1 MTQTPHPVSRR
12 RRRQAGMTLIELIVA
27 VTLFALISGSI
38 GVLLRVA
45 FTSMERI
52 NSKVNFNRR
61 VLGSQKALDQ
71 MLAGIMPVP
80 ASCTG
85 LTIPFQGNAAVMRF
99 VSSYSLQEGSRGRPQ
114 IIELLVQPRPDG
126 EGARLLVNQFPYLGP
141 ASLAAFCTTQ
151 PAARPSSFVLSD
163 RLSLCRFA
171 YQRIEPGGGAATWF
185 PSWRL
190 PGWPSQIRVELAP
203 LRLEPGQIQPVTIH
217 SQLMARR
224 AQ

>member
-1 MTQTPHPVSRR
+1 MTPISPRR
-12 RRRQAGMTLIELIVA
+12 RARQAGMTLIELIVA

-80 ASCTG
+80 APCSG
-85 LTIPFQGNAAVMRF
+85 LNIPFQGSPGVMRF

-141 ASLAAFCTTQ
+141 ANLSAFCDTQ
-151 PAARPSSFVLSD
+151 PVARPTSFILSD

-171 YQRIEPGGGAATWF
+171 YQRIEPGGGAANWY
-185 PSWRL
+185 PNWRL
-190 PGWPSQIRVELAP
+190 TGWPTQIRVELAP
-203 LRLEPGQIQPVTIH
+203 LRLEPGQIQPVTVH
-217 SQLMARR
+217 SKLMARR
-224 AQ
+224 SQ